1 MAKVKRN
8 IIRIDEDKCDGCGL
22 CVQAC
27 HEGAIQL
34 VNSKAKLVSESYC
47 DGLGDCLG
55 ECPRGAITIEER
67 EAEPF
72 DEQAVQMAKQRTLPC
87 GCPGTN
93 VQAWD
98 CGCGE
103 ETQVPETQVGAKDA
117 FLQTWPVQMRLVPPN
132 APFLSGAELVVAAD
146 CTPFAYGDFHNT
158 FLRGGKR
165 VCLVGCPKLDDAE
178 YYKEKLAQII
188 TMHHPPVIHVV
199 YMEVPCC
206 KGLVRLVEEAVETA
220 QCNTTVKLVQIG
232 IKGKV
237 LQEETVRFRFADAG

>member
-1 MAKVKRN
+1 MVAVLRTS
-8 IIRIDEDKCDGCGL
+8 L
-22 CVQAC
+22 P
-27 HEGAIQL
+27 EGAIQL
-34 VNSKAKLVSESYC
+34 VNSKAKLVTICC
-47 DGLGDCLG
+47 DGLGDCLVNA
-55 ECPRGAITIEER
+55 RAVSVEER
-67 EAEPF
+67 EAEPLMSRPF
-72 DEQAVQMAKQRTLPC
+72 KWPNGGRYPALPQDQC
-87 GCPGTN
+87 AGLGLRL
-93 VQAWD
+93 
-98 CGCGE
+98 GE
-103 ETQVPETQVGAKDA
+103 ETQVGAKDS

-232 IKGKV
+232 IKGMG
-237 LQEETVRFRFADAG
+237 LQEETGRFRFADAG